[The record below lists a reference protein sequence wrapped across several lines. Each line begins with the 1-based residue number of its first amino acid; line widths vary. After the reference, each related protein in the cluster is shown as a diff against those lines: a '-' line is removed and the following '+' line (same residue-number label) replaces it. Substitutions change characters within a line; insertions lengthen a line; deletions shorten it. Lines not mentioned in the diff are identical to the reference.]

1 MIMNLDSAM
10 ENEYKY
16 STRLSQV
23 HKAETHDFFS
33 LPLAED
39 IAKWIVWLSKEAAW
53 SRYST
58 LSQIALLTGD
68 ELVVSF
74 RFILTA

>member
-10 ENEYKY
+10 ENGDKY

-33 LPLAED
+33 PPSVED
-39 IAKWIVWLSKEAAW
+39 MAKWIVWLSKEAAW

-58 LSQIALLTGD
+58 LSQIAVLTGD

-74 RFILTA
+74 RFIYTA

>member
-1 MIMNLDSAM
+1 MNLDSAM
-10 ENEYKY
+10 ENGDKY

-23 HKAETHDFFS
+23 HKVETNGFFHYHW
-33 LPLAED
+33 PKD

-58 LSQIALLTGD
+58 LSQIAVFTGD

>member
-23 HKAETHDFFS
+23 HKAETPDFFS
-33 LPLAED
+33 LLLAED
-39 IAKWIVWLSKEAAW
+39 MTKRIVWLSKEAAW

-68 ELVVSF
+68 ELCG
-74 RFILTA
+74 LL

>member
-1 MIMNLDSAM
+1 MNFDSAIQ
-10 ENEYKY
+10 NGDKY
-16 STRLSQV
+16 STRLSQGY
-23 HKAETHDFFS
+23 KAETHVFS

-39 IAKWIVWLSKEAAW
+39 MAKWIVWLSKEVAW

-58 LSQIALLTGD
+58 LSQIAVLTGD
-68 ELVVSF
+68 ELVVGF

>member
-10 ENEYKY
+10 ENGDK
-16 STRLSQV
+16 STKQK
-23 HKAETHDFFS
+23 HQIFFTAIGRRHGEVDS
-33 LPLAED
+33 MVIERGR
-39 IAKWIVWLSKEAAW
+39 W

-58 LSQIALLTGD
+58 LSQIAVLTGD